1 MQDRQYQS
9 QAKAAIKTEFS
20 KGIYHQLLS
29 MATGTGKTV
38 VFSQLPD
45 YLKDVLPGQ
54 MLVLAHREELIDQ
67 AVDKMRVINPTLRID
82 KEKAEHRADPSLADV
97 IVASVAT
104 LGRKG
109 TKRVDKYNWQNF
121 DKFIT
126 DEAHHSIASSYVN
139 VYESAGI
146 LTPGDKRLLVGVTAT
161 PQRGDGKAL
170 AQIYQKIVFSYG
182 MRQAIEDG
190 WLVDVC
196 GVRVG
201 TSTSLDTVKTV
212 GGDFAQD
219 MLADAVNN
227 PLRNQLV
234 VKSWL
239 EHGQNR
245 QTVIFTVDIKHAVD
259 LAEMFK
265 YHGVKAEAVWGDDPE
280 RASKLKRH
288 KNGEITGLLNCGVLV
303 EGYDDWRIGCIVLAR
318 PTKSSVLFTQM
329 VGRGTRLQEGTG
341 NLLNYLKP
349 SGIGEIPDALGSI
362 GIKTDCIVIDVV
374 DASSRHSLITLPTL
388 MGMSAHMNLKGG
400 SVIKA
405 IRDIEAAQ
413 KEYSH
418 IDFTKLQDIS
428 QLKTYI
434 EQVNLFDIK
443 FPPEVEENSQLSW
456 HPAAD
461 GGFVLLLP
469 DKQEVRVKENLLEKW
484 EISGIIKGQKYK
496 GVRDT
501 IDAAFKVADDLVY
514 EKSPETLKLL
524 RREEKWHSQPATT
537 AQLNL
542 LRKLCK
548 GKPLPDDLDKGKAS
562 RLISSFLAGK
572 A

>member
-1 MQDRQYQS
+1 
-9 QAKAAIKTEFS
+9 
-20 KGIYHQLLS
+20 
-29 MATGTGKTV
+29 
-38 VFSQLPD
+38 
-45 YLKDVLPGQ
+45 
-54 MLVLAHREELIDQ
+54 
-67 AVDKMRVINPTLRID
+67 
-82 KEKAEHRADPSLADV
+82 
-97 IVASVAT
+97 
-104 LGRKG
+104 
-109 TKRVDKYNWQNF
+109 
-121 DKFIT
+121 
-126 DEAHHSIASSYVN
+126 
-139 VYESAGI
+139 
-146 LTPGDKRLLVGVTAT
+146 
-161 PQRGDGKAL
+161 
-170 AQIYQKIVFSYG
+170 
-182 MRQAIEDG
+182 
-190 WLVDVC
+190 
-196 GVRVG
+196 
-201 TSTSLDTVKTV
+201 
-212 GGDFAQD
+212 
-219 MLADAVNN
+219 
-227 PLRNQLV
+227 
-234 VKSWL
+234 
-239 EHGQNR
+239 
-245 QTVIFTVDIKHAVD
+245 
-259 LAEMFK
+259 
-265 YHGVKAEAVWGDDPE
+265 VKAEAVWGDDPE